1 VKHGPAPT
9 RRFRHSIGHG
19 FLASAAVA
27 LGAVTHAA
35 AAAPPPPPFGPEAG
49 DRACLRALAE
59 AGVPFVER
67 SAVRGIRTPIEI
79 VGPFRGVRL
88 LSRGKRPALMDCAL
102 ARTLAD
108 AAPIFHAAGVT
119 GLSFSAAYDYRTRRG
134 STELSEHAHGL
145 AIDVHAFETTGGRL
159 DVERD
164 FSRASVAGAGWG
176 QRAPGALAACI
187 GAPPSAA
194 GRTLRALACGLQRH
208 PGFRLILT
216 PDDNQDHHDHF
227 HLESHGDDARSWLAA
242 RDHRPVA
249 HPVSHARRSE
259 SGRAVHRRR
268 HPHRHTHRR

>member
-1 VKHGPAPT
+1 MKPGPAPT
-9 RRFRHSIGHG
+9 RRFRHTLGRVY
-19 FLASAAVA
+19 LASAGIA
-27 LGAVTHAA
+27 LGTVTHA
-35 AAAPPPPPFGPEAG
+35 AAAPPPPPLAPESG
-49 DRACLRALAE
+49 DRTCLRALAE
-59 AGVPFVER
+59 AGVPFVEPGP
-67 SAVRGIRTPIEI
+67 VRGIRTPIEV
-79 VGPFRGVRL
+79 VGPIRGIRL

-108 AAPIFHAAGVT
+108 AAPIFHQAGVT

-164 FSRASVAGAGWG
+164 FARAGVAGAGWG
-176 QRAPGALAACI
+176 QRAPGPLEACI

-194 GRTLRALACGLQRH
+194 GRTLRALACALQRQ

-216 PDDNQDHHDHF
+216 PDDNQDHHNHF
-227 HLESHGDDARSWLAA
+227 HLESHGDDARTWLAA
-242 RDHRPVA
+242 REQRPSV
-249 HPVSHARRSE
+249 HTVSRARRSE

-268 HPHRHTHRR
+268 HPHRHHRR